1 MKPVTDVLIHII
13 LNFSEIIFVIK
24 LPEGQYHS
32 ALAEYHCGAIFH
44 PPEGVDLVE
53 KRPCL
58 STRSFFWWERTDTL
72 RP

>member
-44 PPEGVDLVE
+44 PPERVDLV
-53 KRPCL
+53 KKKTL
-58 STRSFFWWERTDTL
+58 SFDKVFFLVGEGGF
-72 RP
+72 